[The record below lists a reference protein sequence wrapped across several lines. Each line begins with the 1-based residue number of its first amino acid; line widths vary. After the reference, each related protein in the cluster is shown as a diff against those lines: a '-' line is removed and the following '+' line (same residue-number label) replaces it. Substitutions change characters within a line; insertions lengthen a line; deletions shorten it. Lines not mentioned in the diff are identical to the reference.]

1 MSLEV
6 DGVWKTGVWA
16 TTVWAS
22 GVWREGAPVAPT
34 SPNNINPDG
43 VSFKPDTITSIF
55 KPDEITVK
63 FN

>member
-22 GVWREGAPVAPT
+22 GVWREGAPPEPPALLVNPKYIQSIART
-34 SPNNINPDG
+34 NQTQIIKRTNNISK
-43 VSFKPDTITSIF
+43 VR
-55 KPDEITVK
+55 
-63 FN
+63 